1 MAFGPNS
8 RSVWP
13 KQSRCL
19 AQTLPAFLSYAKKA
33 HGITHYRVSIFRRH
47 SVGVTPNFCLK
58 HLLK

>member
-1 MAFGPNS
+1 MNS
-8 RSVWP
+8 YLNIIRQW
-13 KQSRCL
+13 RL

-33 HGITHYRVSIFRRH
+33 HGIAHYRVSIFRRH